1 MKMSRDYKKP
11 ERSSSRKEGSPLF
24 AGILIGLAVGLA
36 VAIGVALYINFSP
49 KPFVSR
55 DRQPEEATKAQA
67 KQTLAKNA
75 GTEQK
80 TAPVEEAGKSGRPT
94 DKPRF
99 DFYTILP
106 GSEQPVSEQEIKQAA
121 KQEGAAR
128 ESYFLQV
135 GSFQAAAEADNM
147 KARLALLGLEALIQ
161 TADIPDKGVWHRV
174 RIGPFSNIEDMTRS
188 RALLAQ
194 NDIPSSLVKIK
205 EPSTH

>member
-1 MKMSRDYKKP
+1 MSRDYKKP
-11 ERSSSRKEGSPLF
+11 DRSSSGKEGSPLF
-24 AGILIGLAVGLA
+24 AGILIGLTIGLA

-55 DRQPEEATKAQA
+55 DKQPEEAAKAA
-67 KQTLAKNA
+67 AKNG
-75 GTEQK
+75 GTAQK
-80 TAPVEEAGKSGRPT
+80 TAPAEVAGKN

-106 GSEQPVSEQEIKQAA
+106 GSEASVSEQEIKQAA
-121 KQEGAAR
+121 KQEGAAK

-147 KARLALLGLEALIQ
+147 KARLALLGLEAVIQ

-174 RIGPFSNIEDMTRS
+174 RIGPFTNIEVMNRS
-188 RALLAQ
+188 RTLLAQ
-194 NDIPSSLVKIK
+194 NDIPSSLVKVK

>member
-1 MKMSRDYKKP
+1 MSRDYKKP
-11 ERSSSRKEGSPLF
+11 DRSSSGKEGSPLF
-24 AGILIGLAVGLA
+24 AGILIGLTIGLA
-36 VAIGVALYINFSP
+36 IAIGVALYINFSP

-55 DRQPEEATKAQA
+55 DKQPEEAAKAA
-67 KQTLAKNA
+67 AKNGGA
-75 GTEQK
+75 AQK
-80 TAPVEEAGKSGRPT
+80 TAPAEAGGKN

-106 GSEQPVSEQEIKQAA
+106 GSEAPVSEQEIRQAA
-121 KQEGAAR
+121 KQEGAAK

-147 KARLALLGLEALIQ
+147 KARLALLGQEAVIQ

-174 RIGPFSNIEDMTRS
+174 RIGPFTNIEDMNRS
-188 RALLAQ
+188 RTLLAQ
-194 NDIPSSLVKIK
+194 NDIPSSLVKVK

>member
-1 MKMSRDYKKP
+1 MSRDYKKP
-11 ERSSSRKEGSPLF
+11 DRSSSSRKEGSPLF
-24 AGILIGLAVGLA
+24 TGVLIGLIVGLA

-55 DRQPEEATKAQA
+55 DKLSDETTK
-67 KQTLAKNA
+67 TA
-75 GTEQK
+75 GRNGSAAQK
-80 TAPVEEAGKSGRPT
+80 TAPAEVAGKDGLPS

-106 GSEQPVSEQEIKQAA
+106 GSEVPVSEQEIKQVT
-121 KQEGAAR
+121 KQEGTAKD
-128 ESYFLQV
+128 SFFLQV

-147 KARLALLGLEALIQ
+147 KARLALLGLEAVIQ

-174 RIGPFSNIEDMTRS
+174 RIGPFANIDDMNRS
-188 RALLAQ
+188 RSLLAQ
-194 NDIPSSLVKIK
+194 SNIQSSLVKVK

>member
-1 MKMSRDYKKP
+1 MSRDYKKTGRP
-11 ERSSSRKEGSPLF
+11 SSEKKGGTLF
-24 AGILIGLAVGLA
+24 TGVLIGLVVGLG
-36 VAIGVALYINFSP
+36 VAIGVALYVNFSP

-55 DRQPEEATKAQA
+55 DKQPEEATRAAPRNDGAAQ
-67 KQTLAKNA
+67 T
-75 GTEQK
+75 
-80 TAPVEEAGKSGRPT
+80 TAPAEEGGKP

-106 GSEQPVSEQEIKQAA
+106 GNERPLSEQEIKQTT
-121 KQEGAAR
+121 KQEGAAKDG
-128 ESYFLQV
+128 YFLQV

-147 KARLALLGLEALIQ
+147 KARLALLGQEAVIQ

-174 RIGPFSNIEDMTRS
+174 RIGPFTNIEDMNRS

-194 NDIPSSLVKIK
+194 NGIPASLVKVK

>member
-1 MKMSRDYKKP
+1 MSRDYKKTDRP
-11 ERSSSRKEGSPLF
+11 APRKGGSPLF
-24 AGILIGLAVGLA
+24 TGVLIGLVVGLG
-36 VAIGVALYINFSP
+36 VAIGVALYINFGP

-55 DRQPEEATKAQA
+55 DKESGEVAKAA
-67 KQTLAKNA
+67 PKNGGA
-75 GTEQK
+75 AQK
-80 TAPVEEAGKSGRPT
+80 TVPAEVDGKPT

-106 GSEQPVSEQEIKQAA
+106 GSEVPVSEQEIKQAT
-121 KQEGAAR
+121 KQEGAAKD
-128 ESYFLQV
+128 SYFLQV
-135 GSFQAAAEADNM
+135 GSFQAATEADNM

-174 RIGPFSNIEDMTRS
+174 RIGPFANIEDMNRS

-194 NDIPSSLVKIK
+194 NDIPSSLIKVK

>member
-1 MKMSRDYKKP
+1 MSRDYKKP
-11 ERSSSRKEGSPLF
+11 DRSASGKGGSPLF
-24 AGILIGLAVGLA
+24 TGVLIGLTVGLA

-55 DRQPEEATKAQA
+55 DKQPAEAAKAS
-67 KQTLAKNA
+67 AKNGGA
-75 GTEQK
+75 APL
-80 TAPVEEAGKSGRPT
+80 TASAEMAGKNGKPT

-106 GSEQPVSEQEIKQAA
+106 GSEEPVSEHEIKQAT
-121 KQEGAAR
+121 KQEGATKD
-128 ESYFLQV
+128 SYFLQV

-147 KARLALLGLEALIQ
+147 KARLALLGQEAVIQ

-174 RIGPFSNIEDMTRS
+174 RIGPFTNIEDMNRS

-194 NDIPSSLVKIK
+194 NDIPSSLVKVR

>member
-11 ERSSSRKEGSPLF
+11 DRSSPRKEGSPLF

-55 DRQPEEATKAQA
+55 DKQPEEATKAQA

-80 TAPVEEAGKSGRPT
+80 TAPVEEAGKNGKPT

-106 GSEQPVSEQEIKQAA
+106 GSEVPVSEQEIKQAT
-121 KQEGAAR
+121 KQKGAATD
-128 ESYFLQV
+128 SYFLQV

>member
-1 MKMSRDYKKP
+1 MSRDYKKTDHP
-11 ERSSSRKEGSPLF
+11 SSRKGGSPLF
-24 AGILIGLAVGLA
+24 TGVLIGLIVGLG

-55 DRQPEEATKAQA
+55 DKQPGDAAKAATKNGDAA
-67 KQTLAKNA
+67 
-75 GTEQK
+75 QK
-80 TAPVEEAGKSGRPT
+80 TAPVEAGGKSA

-106 GSEQPVSEQEIKQAA
+106 GSEAPVSEQEIKQAA
-121 KQEGAAR
+121 RQEGTAK
-128 ESYFLQV
+128 EGYFLQT

-147 KARLALLGLEALIQ
+147 KARLALLGLEAVIQ

-174 RIGPFSNIEDMTRS
+174 RIGPFANIEDMNRS

-194 NDIPSSLVKIK
+194 NDIPSSLVKVK
-205 EPSTH
+205 EPPSN